1 MRGLPH
7 AIANRSPTSRTRP
20 RDATRTRSRREKLW
34 ACLRNRQLA
43 DLKFRRQVCIGP
55 FIADFYCAGLLLIVE
70 LDGDSHA
77 DRLAYDAERT
87 TWLENNGYRV
97 IRFYNHDVQKNL
109 VEVLEAILSESERIR
124 GNKKDPS
131 P

>member
-1 MRGLPH
+1 MPSRIAPLLLERAREMRHEP
-7 AIANRSPTSRTRP
+7 AA
-20 RDATRTRSRREKLW
+20 AEKKLW

-77 DRLAYDAERT
+77 DRLKYDAERT